1 MTFLIAL
8 ALNLGK
14 EVLEPHRYLSLLML
28 SPGVRSERQCTLVE
42 VLLHRMNHLA
52 LLSLHHVVPGL
63 ALQIQE
69 PFVAD

>member
-28 SPGVRSERQCTLVE
+28 SPGVRSERQGALVE
-42 VLLHRMNHLA
+42 ILLHRMNNLT

-63 ALQIQE
+63 ALQIE
-69 PFVAD
+69 ELFIAD